1 MRVLDDNI
9 MVVVTPAPVGS
20 PLETAAVVGDVVTVA
35 EKIIIYMKSVETLWL
50 FSIIYYDTKWHGKL
64 SKAPFS

>member
-35 EKIIIYMKSVETLWL
+35 EKIIIYMKVSG
-50 FSIIYYDTKWHGKL
+50 DTMAIL
-64 SKAPFS
+64 Y

>member
-1 MRVLDDNI
+1 MGVLDDNT

-50 FSIIYYDTKWHGKL
+50 FSINHNYIL
-64 SKAPFS
+64 